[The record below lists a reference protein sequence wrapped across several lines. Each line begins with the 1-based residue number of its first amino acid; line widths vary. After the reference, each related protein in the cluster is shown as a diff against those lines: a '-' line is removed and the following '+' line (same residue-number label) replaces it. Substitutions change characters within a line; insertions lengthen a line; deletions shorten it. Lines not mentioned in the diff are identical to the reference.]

1 MLTILSQA
9 LSWSGWVKLQ
19 QAWENVEL
27 RVWKLRGLHSSYTS
41 LIFFVLF
48 FSTHLFL
55 FLVPTNSEPGIR
67 IPTAHVPFKCQL
79 HVLWMCA
86 VRALCECLFYLL
98 FRCQKTVPQVLLRW
112 SIQKNY
118 ITIPKTSRKERILE
132 NADIFDFAL
141 SAEDMK
147 ILVSINRLM
156 LFPLRRMNSLIL
168 DSDNF
173 NFKVLDSFRIGLRR
187 YFSSWQFSDSFGSH
201 FHYAVFLSRLQN

>member
-1 MLTILSQA
+1 
-9 LSWSGWVKLQ
+9 
-19 QAWENVEL
+19 
-27 RVWKLRGLHSSYTS
+27 
-41 LIFFVLF
+41 
-48 FSTHLFL
+48 
-55 FLVPTNSEPGIR
+55 
-67 IPTAHVPFKCQL
+67 
-79 HVLWMCA
+79 MCA
-86 VRALCECLFYLL
+86 VKALCECSLNLL

-187 YFSSWQFSDSFGSH
+187 YFLSWQFSDSFGSH
-201 FHYAVFLSRLQN
+201 SITLFFSHVCKTSFHAFFINLVPRVSLLPVPSLSNSGT